1 MEEDIKVLEEY
12 LNYEVTKRKLSG
24 CEILAIENLIARNK
38 ELEYKLREHICIE
51 AHEQVKQLYI
61 PKSKVRKKIEELEK
75 EYDQFVEWDR
85 EDDCM
90 ITREMIETLEELL
103 QEGDK

>member
-38 ELEYKLREHICIE
+38 ELEEIIDN
-51 AHEQVKQLYI
+51 I
-61 PKSKVRKKIEELEK
+61 KKFETDIYRS
-75 EYDQFVEWDR
+75 YDYDMGVSESF
-85 EDDCM
+85 
-90 ITREMIETLEELL
+90 IKFLEEKGIL
-103 QEGDK
+103 ERN